1 MKEYQKIESIY
12 KFDMSIKKFKKEYY
26 NPIVEY
32 LENNKWI
39 GTEKIDGTNIR
50 VYWNGKRFEFSGRT
64 NESEIPKAIVTILE
78 EKFDYDMELVFEQK
92 FGNKEVYLFC
102 EGYGGKIQGKI
113 YDCEE
118 SIIGFDIMIENIY
131 LEKEVSKQ
139 LFNELGIKFVKQ
151 IEFNNLK
158 DAIDY
163 VKNNNKSLEHPNCY
177 LEGLVVYPIKR
188 IYDHMGNRIIIKIK
202 RKDLE
207 KLETKEVKE

>member
-12 KFDMSIKKFKKEYY
+12 KFDTSIKKFKKEYY

-50 VYWNGKRFEFSGRT
+50 IYWNGKRFEFSGRT
-64 NESEIPKAIVTILE
+64 NKSEMPKEIMGILE
-78 EKFDYDMELVFEQK
+78 EKFDYDMEIIFEQK

-102 EGYGGKIQGKI
+102 EGYGGKIQGRA

-139 LFNELGIKFVKQ
+139 LFTEFGINFVKQ

-158 DAIDY
+158 EAIDY
-163 VKNNNKSLEHPNCY
+163 VKNNDKSLEHFNCY

-202 RKDLE
+202 GRDLQ
-207 KLETKEVKE
+207 KLEANKED